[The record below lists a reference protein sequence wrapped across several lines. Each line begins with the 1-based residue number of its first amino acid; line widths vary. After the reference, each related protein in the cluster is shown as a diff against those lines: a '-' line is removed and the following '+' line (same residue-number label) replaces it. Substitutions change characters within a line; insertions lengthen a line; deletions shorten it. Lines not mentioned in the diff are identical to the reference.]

1 MKMKKLL
8 IMAAGCLLL
17 FGTQAYAA
25 DATAD
30 KDQKTDASKPTK
42 SDKSADASTTKGK
55 AQTLCPVMAGEID
68 KSLYVDV
75 KGKRIYVCCKG
86 CIGVV
91 KADPDKYIK
100 ILEEQ
105 GVEIEKAPASNS
117 K

>member
-1 MKMKKLL
+1 MKMLL
-8 IMAAGCLLL
+8 IMAASCLIMS
-17 FGTQAYAA
+17 GTAQIYAA
-25 DATAD
+25 DDASG
-30 KDQKTDASKPTK
+30 KDQKTDASKAVK
-42 SDKSADASTTKGK
+42 SDKSADASTAKGK

>member
-1 MKMKKLL
+1 MKKFL
-8 IMAAGCLLL
+8 IMAASSLLML
-17 FGTQAYAA
+17 GTQTYAA
-25 DATAD
+25 DDASG
-30 KDQKTDASKPTK
+30 KDQKADASKAVK
-42 SDKSADASTTKGK
+42 SDKSADVSTAKGK
-55 AQTLCPVMAGEID
+55 AQTLCPVMGEEID

-100 ILEEQ
+100 ILEGQ
-105 GVEIEKAPASNS
+105 GVEIERSPA

>member
-1 MKMKKLL
+1 MKMRMLL
-8 IMAAGCLLL
+8 IMAASSLLM

-25 DATAD
+25 NDASG
-30 KDQKTDASKPTK
+30 KDQKTDASKAVK
-42 SDKSADASTTKGK
+42 SDKSADASTAKGK

-100 ILEEQ
+100 ILEGQ
-105 GVEIEKAPASNS
+105 GVEIERSPA